1 MKTRLPFIFTLLTG
15 AIGKRFVIKHYKYG
29 VVMTRYPNM
38 KNIIPSQA
46 QKMRRRLFRKAVQY
60 AQSIYAN
67 PALKE
72 EKRRM
77 LRRPKR
83 LFQAL
88 IKEWFK
94 KRQERQYWNIR
105 RLKIW
110 KQNIEQN
117 SPLNIII
124 LTTNQGTIHGVGN
137 GKRIKMFAPL
147 E

>member
-1 MKTRLPFIFTLLTG
+1 MKQRIPFLYTLLTG

-46 QKMRRRLFRKAVQY
+46 QKMRRRLFRKAVKY
-60 AQSIYAN
+60 AQAIYAN

-72 EKRRM
+72 EKRKM

-88 IKEWFK
+88 MKEWFK
-94 KRQERQYWNIR
+94 KRQERQYWNER

-110 KQNIEQN
+110 RKNIDSHRSFHLDIPCNLQT
-117 SPLNIII
+117 SRPARQVI
-124 LTTNQGTIHGVGN
+124 L
-137 GKRIKMFAPL
+137 L

>member
-1 MKTRLPFIFTLLTG
+1 MKRLPFKYRIISG
-15 AIGKRFVIKHYKYG
+15 AIGKRFVIKHYSYG
-29 VVMTRYPNM
+29 IIMTRYPNM

-46 QKMRRRLFRKAVQY
+46 QKMRRRLFRKAVKY

-77 LRRPKR
+77 LRKPKR

-88 IKEWFK
+88 MKEWFK
-94 KRQERQYWNIR
+94 KRQERQYWNQR
-105 RLKIW
+105 RIKTW
-110 KQNIEQN
+110 KQNFVNNKQIQ
-117 SPLNIII
+117 I
-124 LTTNQGTIHGVGN
+124 LPRNKTSNRKVVLV
-137 GKRIKMFAPL
+137 MPL

>member
-1 MKTRLPFIFTLLTG
+1 MKKLPFIYRMIRG

-29 VVMTRYPNM
+29 IVKTRYPDM
-38 KNIIPSQA
+38 SRIVPSEA
-46 QKMRRRLFRKAVQY
+46 QRMRRRLFKRAVVY
-60 AQSIYAN
+60 AQKVYAN

-88 IKEWFK
+88 MKDWFRQQKEKLFLN
-94 KRQERQYWNIR
+94 ERRINRWRNNLSQSKTVYTNNITVR
-105 RLKIW
+105 SFLIS
-110 KQNIEQN
+110 EN
-117 SPLNIII
+117 SKTYLHEIMVYN
-124 LTTNQGTIHGVGN
+124 
-137 GKRIKMFAPL
+137 